1 MFWNTITKLILKN
14 KLAWLVLLGLC
25 TAFMGYMASKVE
37 TSYEFA
43 KLMPETDSVSIEY
56 NILVDEFGQASNTI
70 VIAMEDPDFFKRQH
84 LEEWLGLVDSL
95 QLVDGITDVQSLT
108 EAYGLEVD
116 TVTEKLKSFIL
127 FDELP
132 SNGEEEIALEAKV
145 KSWPFYKGGL
155 YQGDTYMMI
164 LRIDETR
171 LYNKRIVSV
180 VEGAKKHIL
189 DWEKATGRNLH
200 MSGLPWLRIANAS
213 NLEKEIYRTIS
224 LTLLV
229 TIVIFFLFLKSIR
242 ATAIS
247 FSVVLIGV
255 VFSLGIMTMCGYGIT
270 ILSSLIAPLI
280 IVIGVPNCIY
290 LINKYHQEY
299 NHGIAV

>member
-1 MFWNTITKLILKN
+1 
-14 KLAWLVLLGLC
+14 
-25 TAFMGYMASKVE
+25 
-37 TSYEFA
+37 
-43 KLMPETDSVSIEY
+43 
-56 NILVDEFGQASNTI
+56 
-70 VIAMEDPDFFKRQH
+70 
-84 LEEWLGLVDSL
+84 
-95 QLVDGITDVQSLT
+95 
-108 EAYGLEVD
+108 VD

-200 MSGLPWLRIANAS
+200 MSGLPWLQYRQCQQPS
-213 NLEKEIYRTIS
+213 ERNLPVRS
-224 LTLLV
+224 ALTLLV
-229 TIVIFFLFLKSIR
+229 TIVIFFLFSKELHAPLPSL
-242 ATAIS
+242 S
-247 FSVVLIGV
+247 SVVLHWGSV
-255 VFSLGIMTMCGYGIT
+255 SHLGIMAMLWLRNYHISAR
-270 ILSSLIAPLI
+270 SSRR
-280 IVIGVPNCIY
+280 
-290 LINKYHQEY
+290 
-299 NHGIAV
+299 